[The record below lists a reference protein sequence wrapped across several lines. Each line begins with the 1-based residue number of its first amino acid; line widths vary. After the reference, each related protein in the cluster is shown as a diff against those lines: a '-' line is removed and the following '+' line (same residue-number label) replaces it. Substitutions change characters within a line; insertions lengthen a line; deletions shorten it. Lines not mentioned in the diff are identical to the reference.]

1 MFRIQIEELNKRS
14 KLLSCRK
21 IILPFKTL
29 DPDPEL
35 KKFVAVVLDPQHWKN
50 EHVVGVKRKQAKKK
64 KTRSKQGWKEARTM
78 LLRWEGTWWGV
89 ASKKEGDM
97 KQGA

>member
-64 KTRSKQGWKEARTM
+64 KQG
-78 LLRWEGTWWGV
+78 
-89 ASKKEGDM
+89 ASKVGK
-97 KQGA
+97 KQEPCC